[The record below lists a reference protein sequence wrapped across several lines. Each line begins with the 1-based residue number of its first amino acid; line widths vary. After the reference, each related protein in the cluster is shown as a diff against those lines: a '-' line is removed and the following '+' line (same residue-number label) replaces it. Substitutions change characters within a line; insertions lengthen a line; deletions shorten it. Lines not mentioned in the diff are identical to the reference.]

1 MFSKFFIDRPIFAS
15 VISIVIVIAGLVAF
29 GALPIAQYPEIA
41 PPTVEVKT
49 TYPGANAMVLAE
61 TVAAPIE
68 QEVNGVE
75 NMLYMYST
83 SANDGT
89 YALTVTFDVGT
100 NLDMAQ
106 VLVQNRVSIAMPKLP
121 EEVKRQGVT
130 VKKKSTNILMFITL
144 SSPDEKYDNLF
155 IHNYV
160 TLRIKDE
167 LLRLNGVGD
176 LTIFG
181 VEDYSMRIWLD
192 PERLKALKLTTQ
204 DVIRAIE
211 EQNVQVA
218 AGQIGEPPTP
228 AGQDFQYSINT
239 LGRLSDV
246 EQFENIIIKTAE
258 GTRITRVKDVAK
270 VDLGAENYNQYFQT
284 NGKEAAGISV
294 YLLPGAN
301 ALSTA
306 KLIRQTMDKLGKGF
320 PQGLEWSIP
329 FDTTKFVEASIRQ
342 VYRTLIE
349 ATLIV
354 FIIIFIFLQNWR
366 ATIIPAVAIPV
377 SLIGTLAVMAGLG
390 FSINM
395 VSLFGLI
402 LAIGIVVD
410 DAIVVVENVSKHMEQ
425 GLSAKEAAV
434 KGMAEISGP
443 VVATTLVLIAV
454 FVPTAFLPGISGQL
468 YRQFAL
474 TIATATVLSSINA
487 LTMSPALCGLLLKPP
502 SQKRQN
508 FFFRGF
514 NWIYNLTEGGYA
526 RIVNVMVRRAL
537 LMGLIYLGLVV
548 LSGWSLGQLPTG
560 FLPTEDQGYATAAVQ
575 LPDAASQERTRE
587 VIRIVNEIVKQTP
600 GIKDWITLGGY
611 SALDAT
617 IAPNAAAFYVVFD
630 DWAKREEA
638 GHTQDAILAHLRRE
652 FAKIQ
657 EAGVVAVLPPAIQGL
672 GTSGGFDFRLQD
684 RGGVGYYQLQ
694 QWAQKMAKDGNGQ
707 TGLTGL
713 YTLFRANVPQLFA
726 DIDRV
731 KAKSLEI
738 PLNDVFGTLQAF
750 LGSAYVNDFNKFGR
764 TYQVRV
770 QAEPKFRVE
779 PEDIK
784 GLEVRSSRNEMVPI
798 GTLVS
803 VDETMG
809 PQVVFRYNLYPAA
822 TINGEPAP
830 GYSSGQSMALME
842 QMVDAKLP
850 PSLGYEWS
858 SISFQEK
865 KVGGEAGLIFALALL
880 LVFLVLAAQ
889 YESWTSPAAIIF
901 AVPVAL
907 LGVAAAQFARGY
919 ENNLYTQIGIVLLIA
934 LASKNAILIIEFAM
948 ELRAQGKGIV
958 EAAGEAARL
967 RFRPVLMTAFSF
979 VFGVMPLVFAS
990 GAGSAS
996 QRAVGT
1002 AVFGGM
1008 VVSTLLGV
1016 LFVPVFFVIFQRLTE
1031 FRKKK
1036 SKTEDPPKE
1045 ELVEMEI
1052 KHATR

>member
-1 MFSKFFIDRPIFAS
+1 MFSKFFIERPIFAS
-15 VISIVIVIAGLVAF
+15 VISIVIVLAGLVAF
-29 GALPIAQYPEIA
+29 GTLPIAQYPEIA

-89 YALTVTFDVGT
+89 YTLTVTFDVGT

-121 EEVKRQGVT
+121 EDVKRQGVT

-320 PQGLEWSIP
+320 PQGL
-329 FDTTKFVEASIRQ
+329 
-342 VYRTLIE
+342 
-349 ATLIV
+349 
-354 FIIIFIFLQNWR
+354 IIFIFLQNWR

-468 YRQFAL
+468 YRQ
-474 TIATATVLSSINA
+474 
-487 LTMSPALCGLLLKPP
+487 P
-502 SQKRQN
+502 SRQP
-508 FFFRGF
+508 RC
-514 NWIYNLTEGGYA
+514 
-526 RIVNVMVRRAL
+526 
-537 LMGLIYLGLVV
+537 
-548 LSGWSLGQLPTG
+548 
-560 FLPTEDQGYATAAVQ
+560 
-575 LPDAASQERTRE
+575 
-587 VIRIVNEIVKQTP
+587 
-600 GIKDWITLGGY
+600 
-611 SALDAT
+611 
-617 IAPNAAAFYVVFD
+617 
-630 DWAKREEA
+630 
-638 GHTQDAILAHLRRE
+638 
-652 FAKIQ
+652 
-657 EAGVVAVLPPAIQGL
+657 
-672 GTSGGFDFRLQD
+672 
-684 RGGVGYYQLQ
+684 
-694 QWAQKMAKDGNGQ
+694 
-707 TGLTGL
+707 
-713 YTLFRANVPQLFA
+713 
-726 DIDRV
+726 
-731 KAKSLEI
+731 
-738 PLNDVFGTLQAF
+738 
-750 LGSAYVNDFNKFGR
+750 
-764 TYQVRV
+764 
-770 QAEPKFRVE
+770 
-779 PEDIK
+779 
-784 GLEVRSSRNEMVPI
+784 
-798 GTLVS
+798 
-803 VDETMG
+803 
-809 PQVVFRYNLYPAA
+809 
-822 TINGEPAP
+822 
-830 GYSSGQSMALME
+830 
-842 QMVDAKLP
+842 
-850 PSLGYEWS
+850 
-858 SISFQEK
+858 
-865 KVGGEAGLIFALALL
+865 
-880 LVFLVLAAQ
+880 
-889 YESWTSPAAIIF
+889 
-901 AVPVAL
+901 
-907 LGVAAAQFARGY
+907 
-919 ENNLYTQIGIVLLIA
+919 
-934 LASKNAILIIEFAM
+934 
-948 ELRAQGKGIV
+948 
-958 EAAGEAARL
+958 
-967 RFRPVLMTAFSF
+967 
-979 VFGVMPLVFAS
+979 
-990 GAGSAS
+990 
-996 QRAVGT
+996 
-1002 AVFGGM
+1002 
-1008 VVSTLLGV
+1008 
-1016 LFVPVFFVIFQRLTE
+1016 
-1031 FRKKK
+1031 
-1036 SKTEDPPKE
+1036 
-1045 ELVEMEI
+1045 
-1052 KHATR
+1052 